1 MQDIYKTVYLS
12 NKAYEELLAT
22 GQTLING
29 EIKRFE
35 LGVQYITPDETFEK
49 ATEYSDGKL
58 DIAKTELQDY
68 VDDAVSNIE
77 PGEVSKPLYKVT
89 MTMKFEGLAEGS
101 ANLTVDF
108 YSSTKFEVSST
119 LTWAA
124 VCSYLGQ
131 KDTYVPCM
139 YRYSLSGYGGGL
151 AKHLLGYAY
160 TYAAA
165 RTSEYCRSIG
175 VMVDTVSGG
184 SEIVNTSI
192 MGSSTWSV
200 VSCVQIL

>member
-1 MQDIYKTVYLS
+1 MQDIYQTIYLS
-12 NKAYEELLAT
+12 NKAYEELLKT

-29 EIKRFE
+29 EVKKFE
-35 LGVQYITPDETFEK
+35 LGVQYITPDDTFEK

-58 DIAKTELQDY
+58 DTAKTELKEY
-68 VDDAVSNIE
+68 VDETVGNIE
-77 PGEVSKPLYKVT
+77 PGTTSKPLYKVI
-89 MTMKFEGLAEGS
+89 MTMPFQGLAEGS
-101 ANLTVDF
+101 ASLTVDF
-108 YSSTKFEVSST
+108 YSSTKFDVSST
-119 LTWAA
+119 LTWAS

-131 KDTYVPCM
+131 QNTYVPCS

-151 AKHLLGYAY
+151 AKHLLGYAF

-165 RTSEYCRSIG
+165 RTSEYCRSVG
-175 VMVDTVSGG
+175 VMVDTVSGA

-200 VSCVQIL
+200 ASCVQIL